1 MAKKRALGRGL
12 GDLLGDMKEDKVS
25 GVNNIEMG
33 DIIANPNQ
41 PRTEFDEVALN
52 ELAASI
58 SSIGIVQPITVRSV
72 KGGKFEII
80 AGERRYRASKIAGLD
95 SIPAYIRSAEDDNIL
110 ELGLIENIQREDLNA
125 IEIAISY
132 RRLIEECKL
141 TQDALSDR
149 IGKSR
154 ANVTNY
160 LRLLKLPANIQLGIR
175 DKQIS
180 MGHARALINVEDEE
194 IQFMIFDQIIKE
206 NLSVRQV
213 EDIVRGY
220 SAGKKVERIDK
231 NQPQKDNYY
240 DNLEAI
246 LSSKLNSKVS
256 FKVGSKGRGKIMIP
270 FGSNDDFERIIG
282 LFDKLN

>member
-25 GVNNIEMG
+25 GVNNIEMS

-256 FKVGSKGRGKIMIP
+256 FKVGAKGRGKIMIP